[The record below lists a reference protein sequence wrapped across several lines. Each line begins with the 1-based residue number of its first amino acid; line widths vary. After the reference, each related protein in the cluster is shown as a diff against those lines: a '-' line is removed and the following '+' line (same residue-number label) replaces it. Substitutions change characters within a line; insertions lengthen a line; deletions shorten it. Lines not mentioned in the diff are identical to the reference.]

1 MYVLEELLLADS
13 LEKIIRMEV
22 YLNDTEL
29 QASEDEIKIVT
40 FYKNIIKTIKNQLE
54 NSAESLK
61 AYHGNK
67 IHTEIST
74 TIIKN
79 CLNVSLNIRDIH
91 NEFLS
96 YLPSLKT
103 RAETYTFLNNL
114 LEQIT
119 EIETESIKPA
129 IVLFDTYN
137 YEERNISQS
146 LKEIGIIK
154 EKIEEQI
161 IIGLP
166 KAEKD
171 NPLMWTILVH
181 EIGHALAEKNLN
193 IFSKINTEG
202 ILDKKID
209 YSHQTILK
217 NWIKEIIS
225 DLLSIRIIGPS
236 YLHSFMSFSL
246 LLCDLKDYNYTHP
259 SPEYRISLMMSTLE
273 KKGFELESIRD
284 IYNILHQMQSKNLI
298 SEDDFCPECKKKIN
312 PLPDLEKIKEEFYQ
326 LVDLSIK
333 IIDEIKIKEY
343 TPEDLKNSKKL
354 VNNLIDFIPIS
365 SIRIMDNKQ
374 LNEALELFNKKPND
388 IYELLERFEEKPNS
402 VSNIINAGWIHKRDH
417 SYSEFIKFFF
427 ENNEEG
433 NNTFNEKY
441 DNYKNYLIQT
451 DELLLKS
458 LEISDM
464 HLLLESGRSILLS

>member
-22 YLNDTEL
+22 YFNDAEV

-61 AYHGNK
+61 AYHGTEINK
-67 IHTEIST
+67 EIST
-74 TIIKN
+74 TCIKN
-79 CLNVSLNIRDIH
+79 CLNVSLDIRDIH

-103 RAETYTFLNNL
+103 RAETYTFLKNL
-114 LEQIT
+114 LQQIT

-129 IVLFDTYN
+129 IVLFDTYT

-193 IFSKINTEG
+193 ILSKINKEG
-202 ILDKKID
+202 IIDKKIH

-225 DLLSIRIIGPS
+225 DLLSIRIMGPS
-236 YLHSFMSFSL
+236 YLYSFMFFSL
-246 LLCDLKDYNYTHP
+246 LLNDLYMT
-259 SPEYRISLMMSTLE
+259 T
-273 KKGFELESIRD
+273 
-284 IYNILHQMQSKNLI
+284 
-298 SEDDFCPECKKKIN
+298 
-312 PLPDLEKIKEEFYQ
+312 
-326 LVDLSIK
+326 
-333 IIDEIKIKEY
+333 
-343 TPEDLKNSKKL
+343 
-354 VNNLIDFIPIS
+354 
-365 SIRIMDNKQ
+365 
-374 LNEALELFNKKPND
+374 
-388 IYELLERFEEKPNS
+388 
-402 VSNIINAGWIHKRDH
+402 
-417 SYSEFIKFFF
+417 
-427 ENNEEG
+427 
-433 NNTFNEKY
+433 
-441 DNYKNYLIQT
+441 
-451 DELLLKS
+451 
-458 LEISDM
+458 
-464 HLLLESGRSILLS
+464 